1 MDARRLCKKRS
12 RSKLAASFLSWSWR
26 ESNPRPNEEII
37 SFLHAYLCLNF
48 RAAAEPKPSTATLS
62 SKNFIYAARPTWTI
76 SDVAAPLDRNASEQQ
91 LPSDVP
97 SQHLVPGLSVDLLC
111 FNHAARAYC
120 LSPDKFSRTEIK
132 VPANEALHAYLP
144 FLPAVK
150 SSQPHDNHSQRND
163 IIVLS
168 GKDKQHFP
176 HHHTLLLFFC
186 ISQKKKTYLCPPNIR
201 HYENAVIIST
211 HIQPW
216 RLHDERCRREG

>member
-1 MDARRLCKKRS
+1 MKNPAENQQGP
-12 RSKLAASFLSWSWR
+12 WSWR

-76 SDVAAPLDRNASEQQ
+76 SDVAAPLDQNASEQQ

-163 IIVLS
+163 ITIRAAKIGIFSEYAILFLQKIIRKNGYAAIKTKIS
-168 GKDKQHFP
+168 ASFCLPLPSK
-176 HHHTLLLFFC
+176 HTSL
-186 ISQKKKTYLCPPNIR
+186 
-201 HYENAVIIST
+201 
-211 HIQPW
+211 
-216 RLHDERCRREG
+216 